1 MTSSK
6 KLLAATLLVA
16 AAAPVLAGCHRTPR
30 PAASRAAEL
39 RSVSVITLAPRA
51 VAGSLVATGDL
62 TPREEAA
69 VTPEVS
75 GYRVTAVLADVGDT
89 VRAGQV
95 LARLDP
101 ALIEAQIAQ
110 QAALVAQ
117 AEAQAAQA
125 VDQANRTNGLDGSGD
140 LAQEQINQR
149 RFQAKAALATVQ
161 AQKAALRDLQIRR
174 GKLAVTAPVGGV
186 VLERG
191 VRPGDA
197 ASAGQAAWF
206 RLARDGQIELQAQL
220 AEAELARIRI
230 GQSASVTLPSGATA
244 TGRVR
249 LISPQIDAKS
259 KLGYVR
265 LTLPV
270 RPDIRAGGFG
280 RAVFGDAADQ
290 GLSVPESAV
299 RYDAGG
305 ASVMVVEAGDRVR
318 RVAVKT
324 GDRGAGWV
332 RLTAGPSVGARIVEN
347 AAALLVDGDKVRPV
361 VSASLTGT
369 GR

>member
-1 MTSSK
+1 MIPSK
-6 KLLAATLLVA
+6 KLLAAGLIA
-16 AAAPVLAGCHRTPR
+16 AALAPALAGCHKAAH
-30 PAASRAAEL
+30 PAAVREAQL
-39 RSVSVITLAPRA
+39 RSVSVIVLAPHA
-51 VAGSLVATGDL
+51 VAGALTATGDL
-62 TPREEAA
+62 VPREEAA

-89 VRAGQV
+89 VRQGQV

-110 QAALVAQ
+110 QSAMVAQ

-125 VDQANRTNGLDGSGD
+125 QDQADRTHGLDGSGD

-149 RFQAKAALATVQ
+149 RFQAKAATATAQ
-161 AQKAALRDLQIRR
+161 AQRAALRDLQVRR
-174 GKLAVTAPVGGV
+174 EKLSVTAPVGGV
-186 VLERG
+186 ILERA

-197 ASAGQAAWF
+197 ASAGASAWF
-206 RLARDGQIELQAQL
+206 RLARDGQVELQAQL
-220 AEAELARIRI
+220 AEAELARIRV
-230 GQSASVTLPSGATA
+230 GQSAMVTLPSGARV

-249 LISPQIDAKS
+249 LVSPQIDNKS

-270 RPDIRAGGFG
+270 RADIRSGGFG
-280 RAVFGDAADQ
+280 RAVFSDAAGE
-290 GLSVPESAV
+290 GLAVPEAAI

-318 RVAVKT
+318 RVSVKT
-324 GDRGAGWV
+324 GDRGGGWV
-332 RLTAGPSVGARIVEN
+332 RLTDGPSAGARVVAN
-347 AAALLVDGDKVRPV
+347 ASTLLVDGDQVRPV
-361 VSASLTGT
+361 EARS
-369 GR
+369 

>member
-1 MTSSK
+1 MISYP
-6 KLLAATLLVA
+6 KLLATSLLVA
-16 AAAPVLAGCHRTPR
+16 AVAPALTGCHRAKP
-30 PAASRAAEL
+30 PAAARAAEL
-39 RSVSVITLAPRA
+39 RAVSVITLAPRA
-51 VAGSLVATGDL
+51 IAGSLTATGDL
-62 TPREEAA
+62 VPREEAA

-75 GYRVTAVLADVGDT
+75 GYRVAAVLADVGDV
-89 VRAGQV
+89 VRQGQV

-110 QAALVAQ
+110 QSALVAQ

-149 RFQAKAALATVQ
+149 RFQAKAATATAQ
-161 AQKAALRDLQIRR
+161 AQKAALRDLQVRR
-174 GKLAVTAPVGGV
+174 GKLSVTAPVGGV
-186 VLERG
+186 ILERT

-197 ASAGQAAWF
+197 ASAGGAAWF
-206 RLARDGQIELQAQL
+206 RLARDGQVELQAQL
-220 AEAELARIRI
+220 AEAELARIQV
-230 GQSASVTLPSGATA
+230 GQGASVTLPNGATA
-244 TGRVR
+244 SGRVR
-249 LISPQIDAKS
+249 LISPQIDAKT

-270 RPDIRAGGFG
+270 RSDIRSGGFG
-280 RAVFGDAADQ
+280 RAVFGDGAGK
-290 GLSVPESAV
+290 GLAVPEGAV

-318 RVAVKT
+318 RVPVKT

-332 RLTAGPSVGARIVEN
+332 QLVSGPAAGARVVEN
-347 AAALLVDGDKVRPV
+347 AASLLVDGDKVRPA
-361 VSASLTGT
+361 ASTLGA

>member
-6 KLLAATLLVA
+6 KLLAATLLA
-16 AAAPVLAGCHRTPR
+16 AAVTPVLLGGCHRAAP
-30 PAASRAAEL
+30 PAASHAAAL

-69 VTPEVS
+69 VTPEVN

-101 ALIEAQIAQ
+101 ALIEGQIAQ
-110 QAALVAQ
+110 QAAVVAQ

-125 VDQANRTNGLDGSGD
+125 TDQANRTNGLDGSGD

-149 RFQAKAALATVQ
+149 RFQAKAAQATVQ
-161 AQKAALRDLQIRR
+161 AQKAALRDLQVRR
-174 GKLAVTAPVGGV
+174 DKLAVTAPVGGV

-220 AEAELARIRI
+220 AEAELARIRV

-249 LISPQIDAKS
+249 LISPQIDPKS

-280 RAVFGDAADQ
+280 RAVFGDAADP
-290 GLSVPESAV
+290 GLSVPEGAV

-318 RVAVKT
+318 RAPVKT

-332 RLTAGPSVGARIVEN
+332 RLTAGPSAGARIVEN

-361 VSASLTGT
+361 ESATRA

>member
-1 MTSSK
+1 MISST
-6 KLLAATLLVA
+6 KLLAASMLA
-16 AAAPVLAGCHRTPR
+16 AAVALVLTGCHRAER
-30 PAASRAAEL
+30 PAANRPAEL
-39 RSVSVITLAPRA
+39 RSVSVITLSPRA
-51 VAGSLVATGDL
+51 IAGSLIATGDL
-62 TPREEAA
+62 VPREEAA

-75 GYRVTAVLADVGDT
+75 GYRVLAVAADVGDT
-89 VRAGQV
+89 VRRGQV

-110 QAALVAQ
+110 QAAMVAQ

-149 RFQAKAALATVQ
+149 RFQAKAAMATVQ
-161 AQKAALRDLQIRR
+161 AQRAALRDLQVRR
-174 GKLAVTAPVGGV
+174 DKLAVTAPVGGV
-186 VLERG
+186 VLERS

-197 ASAGQAAWF
+197 ASAGQSAWF

-220 AEAELARIRI
+220 AEAELARIRV
-230 GQSASVTLPSGATA
+230 GQNALVTLPSGATA

-249 LISPQIDAKS
+249 LISPQIDPKS

-270 RPDIRAGGFG
+270 RTDIRAGGFG

-290 GLSVPESAV
+290 GLAVPEGAV
-299 RYDAGG
+299 RYDASG
-305 ASVMVVEAGDRVR
+305 ASVMVLEAGDRVR
-318 RVAVKT
+318 RVSVKT
-324 GDRGAGWV
+324 GDRGGGWV
-332 RLTAGPSVGARIVEN
+332 RLTAGPASGARIVAN
-347 AAALLVDGDKVRPV
+347 AASLLVDGDKVRPV
-361 VSASLTGT
+361 SAPEGSL
-369 GR
+369 